1 MFKIL
6 TGCFTTSVWL
16 KLTLVAFILVQGQAW
31 AAIECRFGNGYG
43 GTSTLVN
50 GVYSNTIRW
59 ESSGGPKT
67 SMNSHL
73 LATVDLTLSPSLQST
88 CSVGNDGEVL
98 RNKPNYANYTGGST
112 EQDNAAAQYATNIA
126 GIYYTVKIYSDAG
139 GGYFGGANSESDGWY
154 ITEPDHNDE
163 RWKNKVWKAQIH
175 IWQNDYEFNGNPS
188 GITMLTPKGSYTLG
202 QMAIG
207 DYNDSNNK
215 PWTFNVTPSTF
226 QIPIIASTCQT
237 TQLSTG
243 STNID
248 LGEYMISDFNA
259 SPRTTT
265 FMVQLLG
272 CNNVWAVD
280 FKMTTNK
287 TTGAQNQL
295 LANTI
300 IGGATGVGVLLHS
313 DLKGQDIMPN
323 GISYT
328 WHNIDTGP
336 NVGVGALAFN
346 AQLVKDGNPIK
357 AGNFK
362 AMTTFSMTYY

>member
-1 MFKIL
+1 MFNKF
-6 TGCFTTSVWL
+6 TGSFITSVWL
-16 KLTLVAFILVQGQAW
+16 KLTLAVLILVQGQAW
-31 AAIECRFGNGYG
+31 AAIECRFGDGYG
-43 GTSTLVN
+43 GTSTLIN

-59 ESSGGPKT
+59 EKSGGPYS
-67 SMNSHL
+67 SMNTHL

-88 CSVGNDGEVL
+88 CSTGNDGEIL
-98 RNKPNYANYTGGST
+98 RNKPEYGNASGGSMQ
-112 EQDNAAAQYATNIA
+112 QDNVAAQYYTNIP

-139 GGYFGGANSESDGWY
+139 GGYFGGANMQSDDWF

-163 RWKNKVWKAQIH
+163 RWKNKVWRAQIH
-175 IWQNDYEFNGNPS
+175 IWQNDYEFNGNS
-188 GITMLTPKGSYTLG
+188 GGVTMLTPKGSYTLG
-202 QMAIG
+202 KMAIG
-207 DYNDSNNK
+207 DYNDSNNQ

-226 QIPIIASTCQT
+226 QIPITASTCQIS
-237 TQLSTG
+237 QLDTG

-259 SPRTTT
+259 SPRSTR

-295 LANTI
+295 LGNTLSE
-300 IGGATGVGVLLHS
+300 GAAGVGVLLHS
-313 DLKGQDIMPN
+313 PYQNTDIMPN
-323 GISYT
+323 GVSYT
-328 WHNIDTGP
+328 WHGIDTGS
-336 NVGVGALAFN
+336 NVGIGVLSFT
-346 AQLVKDGNPIK
+346 AQLVKDGKPLK